1 MREAVA
7 GPHPQLP
14 PAGHLGK
21 LLPIWL
27 GLSAGGVLF
36 VLGWLFSILNTFCG
50 RCAGTPWPLCGPGAH
65 MRRRPPGEDR
75 KRRTRLH
82 GGGNTGPAARDGPA
96 EVSKIFLFCLGRIGE
111 APGAA
116 RLTQG
121 PVRGPAST
129 ARPPVSRKG
138 GKQQHIFC

>member
-1 MREAVA
+1 MRVGQLVGPFFYLHMREAVA

-21 LLPIWL
+21 WLPIWL

-65 MRRRPPGEDR
+65 MRRRPQAKTESGAHGYTGAESPGQPPETAQ
-75 KRRTRLH
+75 RRST
-82 GGGNTGPAARDGPA
+82 
-96 EVSKIFLFCLGRIGE
+96 KYFCF
-111 APGAA
+111 
-116 RLTQG
+116 
-121 PVRGPAST
+121 V
-129 ARPPVSRKG
+129 
-138 GKQQHIFC
+138 